1 MRRST
6 VKKFTS
12 SSFEDKAMSNP
23 LIELRNLAKDFAGI
37 PVLKGVS
44 LSFQRGEIHGLLGEN
59 GAGKS
64 TLIKI
69 LTGVYSP
76 SSGDI
81 LLDGKPIHVARPVD
95 AHAHGVG
102 AVYQDSE
109 LAGSMTVAENILL
122 GNEPGRIWIDRRRI
136 RREAVGI
143 MQQIGLELDP
153 DRMASTLTAA
163 QMQMV
168 TLATLFHRRYKLIIL
183 DEPTARLS
191 AGESEL
197 LFKMIATFKRSG
209 ITIVYI
215 SHRLHEVKLLCDRA
229 TILRDGRV
237 SGTLR
242 RDEITEE
249 VVTQLMVNRSSA
261 DLQIENQGLGQ
272 NRVVLELKGL
282 STPRL
287 APLTLQVRAGEI
299 LGVTGPLGAGMEQIE
314 KCLGGLSSY
323 DGEIVIDGA
332 VQTIAKP
339 GDALRAGIALIPEER
354 RKQALFPSLS
364 MAENVSLP
372 ALSKLARFGL
382 VQGAAKRTYAQGI
395 IKRLAIYPN
404 APDRPIRY
412 FSGGNQQKAVI
423 GKWLERQAKVYV
435 FVEPTSGVDVG
446 AIRQIY
452 EIILKMA
459 EAGAAI
465 IVISTSVKELLALS
479 ETIVVVHDGAVSAHL
494 ARSACDRDGLLA
506 MTISRH
512 ANSKAGIPIGAS
524 AGHE

>member
-1 MRRST
+1 
-6 VKKFTS
+6 
-12 SSFEDKAMSNP
+12 MSVP
-23 LIELRNLAKDFAGI
+23 MMELRDLAKDFAGVQ
-37 PVLKGVS
+37 VLKGIS
-44 LSFQRGEIHGLLGEN
+44 LSFERGEIHGLLGEN

-76 SSGDI
+76 SSGEM
-81 LLDGKPIHVARPVD
+81 LLEGKPIHVHRPVD
-95 AHAHGVG
+95 AHAHGLG

-122 GNEPGRIWIDRRRI
+122 GNEPSRIWIDRRRI
-136 RREAVGI
+136 RREAAEI
-143 MQQIGLELDP
+143 MRQIGLDLDP
-153 DRMASTLTAA
+153 DRKASTLTAA

-168 TLATLFHRRYKLIIL
+168 TLATLYHRRYKLIIL

-197 LFKMIATFKRSG
+197 LFRMIDTFKKSG

-237 SGTLR
+237 SGTLER
-242 RDEITEE
+242 SEINED
-249 VVTQLMVNRSSA
+249 VVTRLMVNRSSA
-261 DLQIENQGLGQ
+261 DLQIANDGLSRD
-272 NRVVLELKGL
+272 RVVLELKAL
-282 STPRL
+282 ATPRL
-287 APLTLQVRAGEI
+287 EPLSLTVRAGEI

-314 KCLGGLSSY
+314 RCLGGLSAY
-323 DGEIVIDGA
+323 RGEIAVDG
-332 VQTIAKP
+332 VAKSIRSP
-339 GDALRAGIALIPEER
+339 GDALKAGIALIPEER

-372 ALSKLARFGL
+372 ALGKLARFGL
-382 VQGAAKRTYAQGI
+382 VNGASRRRYAEGI
-395 IKRLAIYPN
+395 IGRLAIYPN

-459 EAGAAI
+459 ADGAAI

-479 ETIVVVHDGAVSAHL
+479 ETIVVIHDGAVSAKL
-494 ARSACDRDGLLA
+494 PRSACDRDSLLA
-506 MTISRH
+506 LTISKD
-512 ANSKAGIPIGAS
+512 APSAAGAGS
-524 AGHE
+524 AAATTI

>member
-1 MRRST
+1 MET
-6 VKKFTS
+6 
-12 SSFEDKAMSNP
+12 P
-23 LIELRNLAKDFAGI
+23 LIELKDLAKDFAGI
-37 PVLKGVS
+37 QVLKGIS
-44 LSFQRGEIHGLLGEN
+44 LSFERGEVHGLLGEN

-76 SSGDI
+76 SSGEI
-81 LLDGKPIHVARPVD
+81 LLDGKPIHVHRPVD
-95 AHAHGVG
+95 AHAHGLG

-109 LAGSMTVAENILL
+109 LAGSLTVAENILL
-122 GNEPGRIWIDRRRI
+122 GNEPSRIWVNRRRI
-136 RREAVGI
+136 RQEAARI
-143 MQQIGLELDP
+143 MKEIGLDLDP
-153 DRMASTLTAA
+153 DRKASTLTAA

-191 AGESEL
+191 ASESEL
-197 LFKMIATFKRSG
+197 LFKMIATFKQSG
-209 ITIVYI
+209 ITIIYI

-237 SGTLR
+237 SGTLER
-242 RDEITEE
+242 GKIDED

-261 DLQIENQGLGQ
+261 DLQIENRGLRQ
-272 NRVVLELKGL
+272 QKVVLELKAL

-287 APLTLQVRAGEI
+287 APLSLTVRAGEI

-314 KCLGGLSSY
+314 KCLGGLSLY

-332 VQTIAKP
+332 VKIIRKP
-339 GDALRAGIALIPEER
+339 GDALKAGIALIPEER

-372 ALSKLARFGL
+372 ALSKLTQFGL
-382 VQGAAKRTYAQGI
+382 VHGVAKRSYAQGI
-395 IKRLAIYPN
+395 IERLAIYPN

-423 GKWLERQAKVYV
+423 GKWLERKAKVYV

-459 EAGAAI
+459 EAGAAV
-465 IVISTSVKELLALS
+465 IVISTSVKELLALC
-479 ETIVVVHDGAVSAHL
+479 ETIMVVHDGTVSANVP
-494 ARSACDRDGLLA
+494 RSAVDRDGLLA
-506 MTISRH
+506 MTISKD
-512 ANSKAGIPIGAS
+512 AQPKTGMTIS
-524 AGHE
+524 A